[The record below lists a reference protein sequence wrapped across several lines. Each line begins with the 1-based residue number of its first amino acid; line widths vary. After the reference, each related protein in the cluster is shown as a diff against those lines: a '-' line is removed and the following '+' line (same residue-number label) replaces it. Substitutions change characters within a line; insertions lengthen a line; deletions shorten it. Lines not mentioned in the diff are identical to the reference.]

1 MIMKQKRFDWGI
13 AIGIVLLLGFITI
26 AILTLLGPATGS
38 VFSNVVSNYSPGSYP
53 GIQENSPSEVE
64 PVAAVNPDE
73 QMAVLLVTDRMII
86 RNGELYLLVKDTR
99 QAVSRV
105 AQIADVHGGYVL
117 SSAVS
122 GEGKQ
127 ISADLTITV
136 RADQFDAALGDLQG
150 VALQVQSQRATGED
164 VSAEYVDLES
174 QLRNLQATQ
183 TRLRTFLDD
192 SATVTEALDVNEQ
205 LANIE
210 GQIEQVKGR
219 MNYLEEHAALSTIMI
234 HLSMPQA
241 PAPTPTQAPW
251 ALRPAIDRSIKVQA
265 GLAHFLVEAVVWL
278 IIVLG
283 PYAVLAAFAA
293 YGLRLWLNRKHST
306 P

>member
-1 MIMKQKRFDWGI
+1 MKQKRFDWGI
-13 AIGIVLLLGFITI
+13 AIGIVLLIGFAAI
-26 AILTLLGPATGS
+26 AILTLLGPAVGN
-38 VFSNVVSNYSPGSYP
+38 VFSNVVSSCCPEGYPASQGS
-53 GIQENSPSEVE
+53 SPSEVE

-73 QMAVLLVTDRMII
+73 QTAVLFTTDRMII
-86 RNGELYLLVKDTR
+86 RNGELDLLVKDTH

-117 SSAVS
+117 SSALS

-136 RADQFDAALGDLQG
+136 RADQFDAALDDLQG
-150 VALQVQSQRATGED
+150 IALQVQSQRATGED
-164 VSAEYVDLES
+164 VSAEYVDLDS

-183 TRLRTFLDD
+183 TRLRTFLDE

-205 LANIE
+205 LASIE

-241 PAPTPTQAPW
+241 PAPTPTPAPW

-278 IIVLG
+278 VIVLG
-283 PYAVLAAFAA
+283 PYAIIAAFAA
-293 YGLRLWLNRKHST
+293 YGFRLWLNKKQSN